1 MKQEAPQT
9 RRSRAG
15 IPAVHSGE
23 RVKPRIAQV
32 ANFVGPHSGGMRTAV
47 DALGARYAASG
58 AQRLLVTPGVRDAV
72 VETSAGTH
80 VQLRALEVS
89 GGYRMILEPWRV
101 LAVLSDFAPTSIEVS
116 DKTTMLPVARW
127 ARRAGAGCVLFS
139 HERLDAMMALR
150 VGIRSARNA
159 GISTAIST
167 AHRLLTRGFDAIV
180 VTSRYAAGEFPA
192 TARTRLRHIPLG
204 VDLELFHPRRGRP
217 ASDVL
222 RLVHAGRLS
231 REKSPDLAVATA
243 VELHRRGIP
252 VRMDVYGQGPLLDT
266 LRRLAADAPVS
277 FHGHVGGR
285 RELAAAL
292 ASADV
297 ALSVCPGETFGLS
310 ILEAL
315 ASGTPVVTADRGGGR
330 ELVTEASGA
339 WAPPEPPALADAVLR
354 LASRDARTARIAAR
368 RQAERFDWSAT
379 AGAMLH
385 LHREVAAGLAQ
396 VAAP

>member
-1 MKQEAPQT
+1 M
-9 RRSRAG
+9 S
-15 IPAVHSGE
+15 
-23 RVKPRIAQV
+23 PRIAQL

-58 AQRLLVTPGVRDAV
+58 AHRLLVTPGVRDAI
-72 VETSAGTH
+72 VESSSGLH
-80 VQLRALEVS
+80 VQLRALEVP
-89 GGYRMILEPWRV
+89 GGYRMIVEPWRV
-101 LAVLSDFAPTSIEVS
+101 LSVLAEFAPTSIEVS
-116 DKTTMLPVARW
+116 DKTTMVPVARW
-127 ARRAGAGCVLFS
+127 ARQAGAGCVLFS

-150 VGIRSARNA
+150 IGIRSARNA
-159 GISTAIST
+159 GISTAIS
-167 AHRLLTRGFDAIV
+167 ACHRVLSGGFDAIV

-192 TARTRLRHIPLG
+192 AARARLRHVPLG
-204 VDLELFHPRRGRP
+204 VDLEMFHPRSRGHP
-217 ASDVL
+217 GSDGVL

-243 VELHRRGIP
+243 VELHRRGVP
-252 VRMDVYGQGPLLDT
+252 VRLDVYGQGPLLAS
-266 LRRLAADAPVS
+266 LRRLAAGAPVT
-277 FHGHVGGR
+277 FHGHLDDR
-285 RELAAAL
+285 RALAAAL
-292 ASADV
+292 AFADV
-297 ALSVCPGETFGLS
+297 ALYVCPGETFGLS

-315 ASGTPVVTADRGGGR
+315 ASGTSVVTADRGGGR

-368 RQAERFDWSAT
+368 RQAERFDWSST
-379 AGAMLH
+379 AGSMLD